1 MTETT
6 VHRVAVRQL
15 DDDSLGDFGS
25 IVAAGSVTDE
35 SLNRAPGQM
44 AFLWVHQFLDYPARP
59 YIASSRYY
67 FRGSRCEYLQ
77 RHPASSVVLIP
88 LGVTQSVIFLAADAD
103 GKPDLSTVRALYLDG
118 QRGIVINPGV
128 WVRYAYP
135 VGAFADFAYVS
146 ARVDPEE
153 DIERVNLE
161 ERFETVLEWF
171 FGPPEQ
177 AGVTFSSGG
186 AVLGLPGTLPPGT
199 RFGPGGRIIR
209 DDEEELG

>member
-1 MTETT
+1 MTETA
-6 VHRVAVRQL
+6 VQRVPVRQL
-15 DDDSLGDFGS
+15 DDDSFGDFGS

-44 AFLWVHQFLDYPARP
+44 AFLWVHQFLDYPAQP
-59 YIASSRYY
+59 YVASSRYY

-88 LGVTQSVIFLAADAD
+88 LGITPSVIFLAADND
-103 GKPDLSTVRALYLDG
+103 GDPDLSTARALYLNG
-118 QRGIVINPGV
+118 QRGIVINRGV

-135 VGAFADFAYVS
+135 LGAFADFAYVS

-161 ERFETVLEWF
+161 ERFETVLEWY

-177 AGVTFSSGG
+177 AGVTFSPGG
-186 AVLGLPGTLPPGT
+186 AVLALPGTLPPGT

-209 DDEEELG
+209 DDKEELG